1 MNLLRVNDM
10 KKRNIF
16 AALLMI
22 VFANN
27 VYADEAGFLTVD
39 EIVADGYELMSGLQ
53 ILDLMNN
60 YKIKVVDIETGAVSV
75 SKNDNLNDAIDRKFT
90 DKKGDKP
97 SSMLDPRLMA
107 RAPPL
112 DGKIERR
119 VVGDELISTNGVRT
133 YHFRLYK
140 KQEKIYAVR
149 DIDYGNVFLEVKVK

>member
-60 YKIKVVDIETGAVSV
+60 YKIKVVDMGPGAVSV

-112 DGKIERR
+112 DRKIERR

>member
-149 DIDYGNVFLEVKVK
+149 DIDYGNVFFHIVD